1 MHSLR
6 VQRASVTELCSVSTA
21 EQLQVP
27 FGGQGEGE
35 ESKPIL
41 STLCPPGIMIDAT
54 GTMLDATGIFSPLAS
69 QQL

>member
-1 MHSLR
+1 MCTE
-6 VQRASVTELCSVSTA
+6 ASVTELRSLSMA

-27 FGGQGEGE
+27 FGERGGGE

-41 STLCPPGIMIDAT
+41 STLCPPGIM
-54 GTMLDATGIFSPLAS
+54 LDVAGIFSTLAS